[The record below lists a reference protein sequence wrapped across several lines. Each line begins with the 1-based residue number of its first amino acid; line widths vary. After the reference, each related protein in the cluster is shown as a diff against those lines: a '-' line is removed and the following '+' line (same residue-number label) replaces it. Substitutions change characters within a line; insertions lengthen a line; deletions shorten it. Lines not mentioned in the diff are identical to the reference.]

1 MFSNIIWQ
9 VECVIISQLLS
20 NMRKQV
26 NRLSNFGFT
35 ATYIGKKDC
44 NIDDVTRGKFWLEQM
59 SGEGSFAIP
68 NFLQDTNSVIDE
80 AYTVYRWYCKNY
92 ITYYVIL
99 SVWHA
104 DIFSCVQFIYFH
116 ISCSWRGAIFITNFA
131 PPLFIF
137 LSIDSLNSTPFNMNK
152 IHHISLHY
160 ITHMFIYKHIY
171 MQKWRVSNSEYFIV
185 FYRGEGKNNDE
196 AFRDYFSKIGQ
207 LRSHSLNVS
216 ILSLTA
222 TASPTNRKRLMKS
235 LAFRENNVVIMGQS
249 WQTQHQDKC

>member
-1 MFSNIIWQ
+1 MNVLQYYLASR
-9 VECVIISQLLS
+9 VCVIISQLLS

-59 SGEGSFAIP
+59 SGEESFAIP

-80 AYTVYRWYCKNY
+80 AYTVYGWYCKNY

-137 LSIDSLNSTPFNMNK
+137 LSIDSLNST
-152 IHHISLHY
+152 
-160 ITHMFIYKHIY
+160 
-171 MQKWRVSNSEYFIV
+171 W
-185 FYRGEGKNNDE
+185 
-196 AFRDYFSKIGQ
+196 
-207 LRSHSLNVS
+207 
-216 ILSLTA
+216 ILY
-222 TASPTNRKRLMKS
+222 
-235 LAFRENNVVIMGQS
+235 E
-249 WQTQHQDKC
+249 